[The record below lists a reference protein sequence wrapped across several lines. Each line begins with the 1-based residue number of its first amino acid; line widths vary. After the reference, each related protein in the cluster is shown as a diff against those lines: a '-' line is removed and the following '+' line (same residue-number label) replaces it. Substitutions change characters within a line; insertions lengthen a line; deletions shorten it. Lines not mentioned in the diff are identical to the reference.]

1 MANDICIRETLSG
14 LKFLLAEEQEVF
26 VIYDENASWVAQEVV
41 EAIRKADGPTAVRS
55 CIGLETSEEEK
66 TMETVLAL
74 ERQLLEAD
82 ATRGALL
89 VAVGGGITTDLVG
102 FTAAIYKR
110 GVRYANVP
118 TTLLAMVDASIGGK
132 TGVNLDDYKNMLG
145 AFRMPEFTYLCPEPL
160 RTLPERECKA
170 GLAEMLK
177 TFLLADGPLYGEAVR
192 FFATAQNDRGAG
204 AKMAQNAPGTAEMA
218 TCGAKMAQNAP
229 GTAEMAA
236 CGAKMAQNAP
246 GTAEMATC
254 GAKSA
259 PNAPGVQRFIEA
271 AARIK
276 AQIVERDPLEGGERA
291 KLNLGHTFGHAI
303 EHEAREKGADIT
315 HGEAVA
321 MGILLAARVS
331 EGAGIAPKG
340 LADRLARDFAAI
352 GLPTESPF
360 PMEDLVAAMHKD
372 KKATGRQVKCVLP
385 EAPGKV
391 SLQEMTP
398 EQAYDCYLAAK

>member
-218 TCGAKMAQNAP
+218 TCGAK
-229 GTAEMAA
+229 
-236 CGAKMAQNAP
+236 
-246 GTAEMATC
+246 
-254 GAKSA
+254 SA

-291 KLNLGHTFGHAI
+291 KLNLGHSFGHAI
-303 EHEAREKGADIT
+303 EHEARQRGTDIS

-321 MGILLAARVS
+321 MGIILAAELS
-331 EGAGIAPKG
+331 ERLDVAQKG
-340 LADRLARDFAAI
+340 LSAQLEADFTRL
-352 GLPTESPF
+352 GLPVESPF
-360 PMEDLVAAMHKD
+360 PVEDLVEALRKD
-372 KKATGRQVKCVLP
+372 KKAAPGGQVKFVLLR
-385 EAPGKV
+385 APGDV
-391 SLQEMTP
+391 VLQELP
-398 EQAYDCYLAAK
+398 YDCYLHTK